1 MYFAHSVEDQDR
13 ARWQGLADHL
23 ISVSELAAARA
34 SKFGA
39 GRLGALSGML
49 HDLGK
54 YTEGFQAYIAGNGES
69 VDHSTAGAQEALR
82 MASVQDGIAAQ
93 IAAYGIAGHHTGL
106 PDRISETG
114 SLSDR
119 LKKALPPLVAIWKNE
134 ISPDA

>member
-13 ARWQGLADHL
+13 ARWQGLAEHV

-54 YTEGFQAYIAGNGES
+54 YTDGFQAYIAGAGES
-69 VDHSTAGAQEALR
+69 VDHSTAGAQEVLG
-82 MASVQDGIAAQ
+82 MVSGQDGIAAQ

-114 SLSDR
+114 SLPDR
-119 LKKALPPLVAIWKNE
+119 LKR
-134 ISPDA
+134 PDHRSEGGRR